1 MNAALIAIFLPDGRV
16 LALAPEALR
25 AAVAAGAELGL
36 GAVEAVPV
44 PTSTTERWL
53 TSEELQA
60 ATGIHSTT
68 WEARAKSGEIPCLRV
83 GKSLRFKLS
92 EVEAAIRATNTN
104 ART

>member
-1 MNAALIAIFLPDGRV
+1 VNAALIAIFLPGGRV

-25 AAVAAGAELGL
+25 AALAAGETLGL
-36 GAVEAVPV
+36 GTAAAVPM
-44 PTSTTERWL
+44 PTSTAERWL

-60 ATGIHSTT
+60 ATGVHSTT
-68 WEARAKSGEIPCLRV
+68 WESKAKTGDVPCLRV

-92 EVEAAIRATNTN
+92 EVEAAIRATNTH